1 MPQSEAASV
10 SGLQGRTLQRGT
22 LKDGAV
28 EVVRAALLAG
38 DMVPGRIY
46 SANSLA
52 AQLGVSNSPVREA
65 MMELAGKGLLEVV
78 RNRGF
83 RVVEM
88 TEADRREVYN
98 LRLMVEVPAV
108 VEVARQ
114 GLAADDEA
122 ELRRLLE
129 QVLAAA
135 DSGDLREYLDAD
147 QFLHMRIVGLLG
159 NRRLC
164 AIVENLRDQ
173 SRVRGSYRLTERG
186 ILARSARE
194 HVPIVEALLTGD
206 ADAVQSLMAKHLAY
220 ACPE

>member
-1 MPQSEAASV
+1 MPDNEAASV
-10 SGLQGRTLQRGT
+10 SGLQILQRGT

-28 EVVRAALLAG
+28 EAVRSALLAG

-52 AQLGVSNSPVREA
+52 ARLGVSNSPVREA

-88 TEADRREVYN
+88 TDADRREVYD
-98 LRLMVEVPAV
+98 LRLLVEVPAV
-108 VEVARQ
+108 AEVARR
-114 GLAADDEA
+114 GLAADDEP
-122 ELRRLLE
+122 ELRRLLK
-129 QVLAAA
+129 QVLATA

-147 QFLHMRIVGLLG
+147 QALHMRVVALLG

-164 AIVENLRDQ
+164 GIVENLRDQ
-173 SRVRGSYRLTERG
+173 SRVRGSYRLAERG
-186 ILARSARE
+186 MLAQSAQE
-194 HVPIVEALLTGD
+194 HVPIVEALVAGD
-206 ADAVQSLMAKHLAY
+206 ADAANSLMIEHLAY
-220 ACPE
+220 ACP

>member
-1 MPQSEAASV
+1 MPENEAASV
-10 SGLQGRTLQRGT
+10 SGLRTLQRGS
-22 LKDGAV
+22 LKDEAV
-28 EVVRAALLAG
+28 EVVRSALLAG

-78 RNRGF
+78 PNRGF

-88 TEADRREVYN
+88 TDADRQEVYN

-114 GLAADDEA
+114 GLAADDEP

-135 DSGDLREYLDAD
+135 DSGNLRNYLDAD
-147 QFLHMRIVGLLG
+147 QSLHMRIVALLG
-159 NRRLC
+159 NRRLYG
-164 AIVENLRDQ
+164 IVENLRDQ

-186 ILARSARE
+186 MLAQSAQE
-194 HVPIVEALLTGD
+194 HIPIVEALIAGD
-206 ADAVQSLMAKHLAY
+206 AGAVQSLMVEHLAY
-220 ACPE
+220 ACP

>member
-1 MPQSEAASV
+1 MPENEAASV
-10 SGLQGRTLQRGT
+10 SGLRTLQRGS
-22 LKDGAV
+22 LKDEAV
-28 EVVRAALLAG
+28 EVVRSALLAG

-78 RNRGF
+78 PNRGF

-88 TEADRREVYN
+88 TDADRQEVYN

-114 GLAADDEA
+114 GLAADDEP

-135 DSGDLREYLDAD
+135 DSGNLRNYLDAD
-147 QFLHMRIVGLLG
+147 QSLHMRIVALLG
-159 NRRLC
+159 NRRLYG
-164 AIVENLRDQ
+164 IVENLRDQ

-186 ILARSARE
+186 MLAQSAQE
-194 HVPIVEALLTGD
+194 HIPIVEALIAGD
-206 ADAVQSLMAKHLAY
+206 AGAVQSLMVKHLAY
-220 ACPE
+220 ACP

>member
-1 MPQSEAASV
+1 MPENEAAPV
-10 SGLQGRTLQRGT
+10 SGLRTLQRGS
-22 LKDGAV
+22 LKDEAV
-28 EVVRAALLAG
+28 EVVRSALLAG

-88 TEADRREVYN
+88 TDADRREVYN

-114 GLAADDEA
+114 GLAADDEPV
-122 ELRRLLE
+122 LRRLLE

-135 DSGDLREYLDAD
+135 DSGNLRNYLDAD
-147 QFLHMRIVGLLG
+147 QALHMRIVALLG

-164 AIVENLRDQ
+164 GIVENLRDQ
-173 SRVRGSYRLTERG
+173 SRVRGSYRLAERG
-186 ILARSARE
+186 MLAQSAQE
-194 HVPIVEALLTGD
+194 HVPIVEALIAGD
-206 ADAVQSLMAKHLAY
+206 AGAAQSLMVEHLAY
-220 ACPE
+220 ACP

>member
-1 MPQSEAASV
+1 MPENEAASV
-10 SGLQGRTLQRGT
+10 SGLQILQRGT

-28 EVVRAALLAG
+28 EAVRSALLAG

-52 AQLGVSNSPVREA
+52 ARLGVSNSPVREA

-88 TEADRREVYN
+88 TDADRREVYD

-108 VEVARQ
+108 AEVARR
-114 GLAADDEA
+114 GLAADDEP
-122 ELRRLLE
+122 ELRRLLK
-129 QVLAAA
+129 QVLATA

-147 QFLHMRIVGLLG
+147 QALHMRVVALLG

-164 AIVENLRDQ
+164 GIVENLRDQ
-173 SRVRGSYRLTERG
+173 SRVRGSYRLAERG
-186 ILARSARE
+186 MLAQSAQE
-194 HVPIVEALLTGD
+194 HVPIVEALVAGD
-206 ADAVQSLMAKHLAY
+206 ADAANSLMIEHLAY
-220 ACPE
+220 ACP

>member
-1 MPQSEAASV
+1 MPENEAAPV
-10 SGLQGRTLQRGT
+10 SGLRTLQRGS
-22 LKDGAV
+22 LKDEAV
-28 EVVRAALLAG
+28 EVVRSALLAG

-88 TEADRREVYN
+88 TDADRREVYN

-114 GLAADDEA
+114 GLAADDEPV
-122 ELRRLLE
+122 LRRLLE

-135 DSGDLREYLDAD
+135 DSGNLRNYLDAD
-147 QFLHMRIVGLLG
+147 QALHMRIVALLG

-164 AIVENLRDQ
+164 RIVENLRDQ
-173 SRVRGSYRLTERG
+173 SRVRGSYRLAERG
-186 ILARSARE
+186 MLAQSAQE
-194 HVPIVEALLTGD
+194 HVPIVEALIAGD
-206 ADAVQSLMAKHLAY
+206 AGAAQSLMVEHLAY
-220 ACPE
+220 ACP

>member
-1 MPQSEAASV
+1 MPENEAASV
-10 SGLQGRTLQRGT
+10 SGLRILQRGT

-28 EVVRAALLAG
+28 EAVRSALLAG

-52 AQLGVSNSPVREA
+52 ARLGVSNSPVREA

-88 TEADRREVYN
+88 TDADRQEVYN

-108 VEVARQ
+108 VEVARR
-114 GLAADDEA
+114 GLAADDEP
-122 ELRRLLE
+122 ELRRLLK
-129 QVLAAA
+129 QVLATA
-135 DSGDLREYLDAD
+135 DSGDLRDYLDAD
-147 QFLHMRIVGLLG
+147 QTLHMRIVALLG

-164 AIVENLRDQ
+164 GIVENLRDQ
-173 SRVRGSYRLTERG
+173 SRVRGSYRLAERG
-186 ILARSARE
+186 MLAQSAQE
-194 HVPIVEALLTGD
+194 HVPIVEALIAGD
-206 ADAVQSLMAKHLAY
+206 ADAANSLMIEHLAY
-220 ACPE
+220 ACP

>member
-1 MPQSEAASV
+1 MPENEAASV
-10 SGLQGRTLQRGT
+10 SGLQILQRGT

-28 EVVRAALLAG
+28 EAVRSALLAG

-52 AQLGVSNSPVREA
+52 ARLGVSNSPVREA

-88 TEADRREVYN
+88 TDADRREVYD
-98 LRLMVEVPAV
+98 LRLLVEVPAV
-108 VEVARQ
+108 AEVARR
-114 GLAADDEA
+114 GLAADDEP
-122 ELRRLLE
+122 ELRRLLK
-129 QVLAAA
+129 QVLATA

-147 QFLHMRIVGLLG
+147 QALHMRVVALLG

-164 AIVENLRDQ
+164 GIVENLRDQ
-173 SRVRGSYRLTERG
+173 SRVRGSYRLAERG
-186 ILARSARE
+186 MLAQSAQE
-194 HVPIVEALLTGD
+194 HVPIVEALIAGD
-206 ADAVQSLMAKHLAY
+206 ADAANSLMIEHLAY
-220 ACPE
+220 ARP

>member
-1 MPQSEAASV
+1 MPENEAASV
-10 SGLQGRTLQRGT
+10 SGLQILQRGT

-28 EVVRAALLAG
+28 EAVRSALLAG

-52 AQLGVSNSPVREA
+52 ARLGVSNSPVREA

-88 TEADRREVYN
+88 TDADRREVYD

-108 VEVARQ
+108 AEVARR
-114 GLAADDEA
+114 GLAADDEP
-122 ELRRLLE
+122 ELRRLLK
-129 QVLAAA
+129 QVLATA

-147 QFLHMRIVGLLG
+147 QALHMRVVALLG

-164 AIVENLRDQ
+164 GIVENLRDQ
-173 SRVRGSYRLTERG
+173 SRVRGSYRLAERG
-186 ILARSARE
+186 MLAQSAQE
-194 HVPIVEALLTGD
+194 HVPIVEALIAGD
-206 ADAVQSLMAKHLAY
+206 ADAANSLMIEHLAY
-220 ACPE
+220 ACP